1 LDSDQY
7 TEYLKLLRLEQEL
20 KTKNQTLSLNE
31 RKQMAKYAIRIFD
44 HFRWQEKNNFIEV
57 MSNFLENKI
66 SLDQYID
73 QFWQIEFQSERNE
86 KKLVSDF
93 KRLERFEPDVR
104 SVGFSS
110 LIEYLLSDIRLL
122 EEDEAIRTSD
132 EVSPEELIRRIEEFL
147 PKIKQY

>member
-7 TEYLKLLRLEQEL
+7 TEYLKLLRLEEEL

-31 RKQMAKYAIRIFD
+31 RKQIPEYNCQIVD

-73 QFWQIEFQSERNE
+73 QFWETEFQSQANQQ
-86 KKLVSDF
+86 KLVSDF
-93 KRLERFEPDVR
+93 KRLERFNPDVR
-104 SVGFSS
+104 SVGFAR
-110 LIEYLLSDIRLL
+110 LIENLLSDIRLL
-122 EEDEAIRTSD
+122 EKDESIRTSD
-132 EVSPEELIRRIEEFL
+132 ELSPGELIEGIEEFL